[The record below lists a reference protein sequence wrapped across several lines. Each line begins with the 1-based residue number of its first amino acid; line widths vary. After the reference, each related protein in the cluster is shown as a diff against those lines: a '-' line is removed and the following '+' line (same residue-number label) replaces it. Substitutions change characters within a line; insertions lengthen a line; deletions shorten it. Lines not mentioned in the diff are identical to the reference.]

1 MEGKERAGTRRTSG
15 TRRGRVLGIFVV
27 LALGAAALPA
37 LAGAIG
43 DTDTPTP
50 NRDINSYAVF
60 GWDSVAIKGKSGARI
75 NGGNV
80 GVDAAGGQ
88 VNICVNGELTMGPG
102 TQLVGDYLSVSTL
115 CRLHDVFYGPGHRP
129 PTLNAIPHHGDN
141 TFSAPINPTN
151 VPAFPTDARCDGT
164 KPIVRTPTAGPY
176 DLAPGTYGNLTIKD
190 GSPITLMR
198 LTSGS
203 YTFCDVN
210 IGRDVW
216 LDLEATTKV
225 IVTGTFSISNESA
238 IGHAPGNMSY
248 NGVTP
253 DTAPAQF
260 FVRGDRAEVAH
271 LPNISPCR
279 IWSQSITAGDC
290 DSGYHVN
297 FSKHTFIRASF
308 FARNGRLN
316 LGHDTDLF
324 GKYWAKAIIS
334 DLGTRIEVPP
344 CCTTG
349 NTTTTAPT
357 TTTIKPT
364 TTSTS
369 TTSTTRAT
377 TTTTTTRPPI
387 TTTSTST
394 TTTTRPTT
402 TTTSTTIR
410 PTTTTIPGT

>member
-1 MEGKERAGTRRTSG
+1 
-15 TRRGRVLGIFVV
+15 
-27 LALGAAALPA
+27 LPA

-60 GWDSVAIKGKSGARI
+60 GWDSVAIKGKSGAKI

-80 GVDAAGGQ
+80 GVDAVGGQ
-88 VNICVNGELTMGPG
+88 VNICLNGELTMGPG
-102 TQLVGDYLSVSTL
+102 TQLVGDNLSVSVL

-129 PTLNAIPHHGDN
+129 PTLNSIPHHGDN
-141 TFSAPINPTN
+141 TFTAPINPTN
-151 VPAFPTDARCDGT
+151 VPAFPNDARCDGT
-164 KPIVRTPTAGPY
+164 KPIVRTPFAGPA

-198 LTSGS
+198 LGSGT

-238 IGHAPGNMSY
+238 IGHAPGNTSY
-248 NGVTP
+248 NGTTP

-260 FVRGDRAEVAH
+260 FVRGDRAEVAA
-271 LPNISPCR
+271 LPNINPCR
-279 IWSQSITAGDC
+279 QWFGNIWAGEC
-290 DSGYHVN
+290 DSGAHVN

-308 FARNGRLN
+308 FARNGQLN

-324 GKYWAKAIIS
+324 GKYWARSIIS
-334 DLGTRIEVPP
+334 DLGTRIVVPP

-349 NTTTTAPT
+349 NTTTT
-357 TTTIKPT
+357 
-364 TTSTS
+364 
-369 TTSTTRAT
+369 STTRAT
-377 TTTTTTRPPI
+377 TTTTTIRPT
-387 TTTSTST
+387 TTTSTTRDT
-394 TTTTRPTT
+394 TTTTTTKPTTTTTTIRPTT
-402 TTTSTTIR
+402 TTTVPPTTTTIR